1 MVLASTLMGLAA
13 GGMLPVWGAMVA
25 AAFGVASYGRVMGLI
40 MPVISVFSFPG
51 PVLAA
56 TSIDE
61 TGSYQMAMRGFVLAI
76 AVAALLLLPLRLEAG
91 SPSAEGP

>member
-1 MVLASTLMGLAA
+1 MLAASILMGLAA

-40 MPVISVFSFPG
+40 MPVIAMFSFPG

-56 TSIDE
+56 TSMDA
-61 TGSYQMAMRGFVLAI
+61 TGSYQLAMRGFVVAI
-76 AVAALLLLPLRLEAG
+76 ASAALLLLPLRLEEG
-91 SPSAEGP
+91 SPSVDSP